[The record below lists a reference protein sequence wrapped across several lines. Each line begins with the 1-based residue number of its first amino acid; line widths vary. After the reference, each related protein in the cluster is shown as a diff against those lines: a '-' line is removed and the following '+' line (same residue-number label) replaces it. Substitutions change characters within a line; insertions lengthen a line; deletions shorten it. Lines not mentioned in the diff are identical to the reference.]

1 MVSDE
6 RSRVPVARRRSRR
19 PSAGTVTPSEYVHDM
34 AVDTTWSPLGSAAFD
49 ALAGLVRDAKAGD
62 PLRPV
67 TVVTPSPAAAVGLRR
82 ELARRTGGIAVVAF
96 QSLDALAEQL
106 AAPALGAEVVVGVDR
121 EVVLAAI
128 RAELRRTPGRFEGIA
143 HHRSTWETL
152 ARTVGEVATLSG
164 AARAVVA
171 DAGGLGAEVVRLH
184 DAIAASVGIGGRV
197 EVFDTAVRRVA
208 ATPSV
213 LEPFGP
219 VIVYLPARLDAPAVA
234 LLRCLGEVGD
244 VRVIAG
250 RTGVDDVDRAGVE
263 TVASVGGAAPAGDE
277 VPVPVHATDI
287 LSANDIDDEIR
298 AAIRSLLAQV
308 DETTPL
314 HTMALVHPSGAP
326 YARSVAETLRSAG
339 IPFSGPSTETLG
351 HTAPGRVVLGLLDVA
366 AQRFSRQCIVDLW
379 SSGVV
384 VGDDGSLV
392 RSVALDHRSRRLGII
407 GGRDDWTG
415 RVEGRRAWLDE
426 HPVDPVAGDPART
439 ERRHRRRAVELA
451 ELDQIDAAVGAVASL
466 IDAVP
471 RAWAPLAD
479 WVGEA
484 LDVLCGPSTRRTDW
498 PAHELDADTAIRT
511 ALGRLAA
518 LDTVDLSPSLVVV
531 IDTIRSVLDMPAP
544 RRGGTGSGLLVTTLD
559 HPPIVPIRGVAVVGL
574 AEGHLPRPVRD
585 DVLLSDTLR
594 RAIGLPVADDH
605 TLDQRRALATALAAA
620 DGVRV
625 LTYARCDQRSGRR
638 QVPSRWLVD
647 AIEAKTGARPRSEHL
662 LSGTAVR
669 GVDVIASHAAA
680 TSRIAAGA
688 VALDASERQIAA
700 LAAGEFDAHAASLDP
715 VVASG
720 ASLAR
725 HRLADAFT
733 RFDGNLSGDGIDVLA
748 ENERHLS
755 PTGIE
760 TYATC
765 PRKWF
770 FRHGLGIGD
779 VDRPEEVD
787 RLQPRDKGT
796 LTHRILERFIG
807 DAIDA
812 AAVPAPGEAWDDDDL
827 RRLATIA
834 DEEFRDFERRG
845 LTGHPRWWDFDRQE
859 ILQVLVATVHHDDLL
874 RAASQST
881 PVAVELTFGRDGIDP
896 LRVVLDDGRTVPLA
910 GQADRVDVVPGGVRV
925 YDYKYASAGPFAP
938 LKKALADGGD
948 PLDGGRRLQ
957 LVAYAEAAAA
967 QRGVDRSS
975 AWYWFLKPGHTG
987 THIGY
992 EVTADHR
999 RLFRATLR
1007 VLVDGVGSGH
1017 FPAHSGADDWF
1028 AGTNENCGYC
1038 DFDAICPADREEEWE
1053 RVRADPALDDLV
1065 RLAEEG
1071 APAFLVTATTGDDPA

>member
-1 MVSDE
+1 M
-6 RSRVPVARRRSRR
+6 PV
-19 PSAGTVTPSEYVHDM
+19 E
-34 AVDTTWSPLGSAAFD
+34 TTWSPLGAPAFD
-49 ALAGLVRDAKAGD
+49 VLARLVASAKDDD

-67 TVVTPSPAAAVGLRR
+67 SVVTPSPAAAVGLRR
-82 ELARRTGGIAVVAF
+82 ELARRAGGVAVVAF
-96 QSLDALAEQL
+96 QSLDALAEQI
-106 AAPALGAEVVVGVDR
+106 AAPDLGAEVVVGVDR

-128 RAELRRTPGRFEGIA
+128 RAELSRSPGRFEGIA

-152 ARTVGEVATLSG
+152 ARTVGEVSTLPEAERSKVAT
-164 AARAVVA
+164 
-171 DAGGLGAEVVRLH
+171 AGGLGAEVVRLH
-184 DAIAASVGIGGRV
+184 DAIASSVGIGGRV
-197 EVFDTAVRRVA
+197 EVFETALRRVT
-208 ATPSV
+208 ATPSAV
-213 LEPFGP
+213 APLGP
-219 VIVYLPARLDAPAVA
+219 VIVYLPARLDAPALS

-250 RTGVDDVDRAGVE
+250 ITGVADVDRASIE
-263 TVASVGGAAPAGDE
+263 TVVAVGGTGPADHE
-277 VPVPVHATDI
+277 VPVPVTATDI
-287 LSANDIDDEIR
+287 VSANDIDDEVR
-298 AAIRSLLAQV
+298 AAVRALLSQV

-314 HTMALVHPSGAP
+314 HSMALVHPSASP

-351 HTAPGRVVLGLLDVA
+351 HTAPGRVVLGVLDVA
-366 AQRFSRQCIVDLW
+366 AQRFSRQSIVDLW

-384 VGDDGSLV
+384 IGEDGTLV
-392 RSVALDHRSRRLGII
+392 RSVALDHRSRRLGIL
-407 GGRDDWTG
+407 GGRDDWES

-426 HPVDPVAGDPART
+426 HPVEPVASDPVRT
-439 ERRHRRRAVELA
+439 EQRRRGRATELA
-451 ELDQIDAAVGAVASL
+451 ELQQIDAAVGVVGSL
-466 IDAVP
+466 IDAIP
-471 RAWAPLAD
+471 PEWTALAD
-479 WVGEA
+479 WVSEA
-484 LDVLCGPSTRRTDW
+484 LDALCGPSTRRTEW

-518 LDTVDLSPSLVVV
+518 LDDVDPSPPLAVV
-531 IDTIRSVLDMPAP
+531 IDTVRSVLEMPAP

-559 HPPIVPIRGVAVVGL
+559 HPPIVPLRAVAVVGL

-605 TLDQRRALATALAAA
+605 TLDQRRSLATSLAAA
-620 DGVRV
+620 DRVRV

-647 AIEAKTGARPRSEHL
+647 AIEATSGDRPRTEHL
-662 LSGTAVR
+662 LEGAEVP
-669 GVDVIASHAAA
+669 GVEVIASHAAA
-680 TSRIAAGA
+680 TSRVAAGA
-688 VALDASERQIAA
+688 LALDESERQIAA
-700 LAAGEFDAHAASLDP
+700 LAEGDFDAHPAALDP

-720 ASLAR
+720 ATLAR

-733 RFDGNLSGDGIDVLA
+733 RFDGNLEGDGIDVLA
-748 ENERHLS
+748 EDERHLS

-770 FRHGLGIGD
+770 FRNGLGIGE

-796 LTHRILERFIG
+796 LTHRILERFVG
-807 DAIDA
+807 DAIEADI
-812 AAVPAPGEAWDDDDL
+812 VPAPGETWGDDDL
-827 RRLATIA
+827 RRLATVA
-834 DEEFRDFERRG
+834 DEEFCDFERRG
-845 LTGHPRWWDFDRQE
+845 LTGHPRWWEFDRQE
-859 ILQVLVATVHHDDLL
+859 ILQVLVATIHHDDVL
-874 RAASQST
+874 RAATQST
-881 PVAVELTFGRDGIDP
+881 PTAVELTFGRDGVEP

-910 GQADRVDVVPGGVRV
+910 GQADRVDIVPGGVRV
-925 YDYKYASAGPFAP
+925 YDYKYASATPYNSI
-938 LKKALADGGD
+938 KKSLEDGGD

-967 QRGVDRSS
+967 QRGVDEAS

-992 EVTADHR
+992 DVTPDHR
-999 RLFRATLR
+999 RLFRQTLG
-1007 VLVDGVGSGH
+1007 VLVDGVGSGR
-1017 FPAHSGADDWF
+1017 FPAHSGSDNWF
-1028 AGTNENCGYC
+1028 TGTNENCGYC
-1038 DFDAICPADREEEWE
+1038 EFNDICPADREEEWE
-1053 RVRADPALDDLV
+1053 RVRADPALADLV

-1071 APAFLVTATTGDDPA
+1071 SPAFLVTAPSGEVQA